1 MNQCGTFNEQQEQEL
16 EILISQTIFLNY
28 YRAASSI
35 DWHYQI
41 SMHKSAF
48 NATFGK
54 LSQRCEY
61 KCLGTFLVADI

>member
-1 MNQCGTFNEQQEQEL
+1 MNQCGTFSEQQEKEL
-16 EILISQTIFLNY
+16 KILFSQTISLNY

-41 SMHKSAF
+41 FMYKSAF

-54 LSQRCEY
+54 ISQRCEY
-61 KCLGTFLVADI
+61 KWLETFLVPDI